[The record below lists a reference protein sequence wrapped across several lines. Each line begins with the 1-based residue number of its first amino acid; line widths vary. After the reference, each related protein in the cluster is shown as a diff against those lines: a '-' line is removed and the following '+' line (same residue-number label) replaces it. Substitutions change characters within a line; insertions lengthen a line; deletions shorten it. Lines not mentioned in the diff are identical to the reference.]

1 VIATNDVRFGQAKA
15 TQTFRTLSCAKS
27 LKMFAKKIRTLWWEY
42 RAPEKNG
49 IKRTPRPEAVAAKV
63 QRFVDEAAL
72 IQRGSRW
79 LWAARE

>member
-1 VIATNDVRFGQAKA
+1 
-15 TQTFRTLSCAKS
+15 
-27 LKMFAKKIRTLWWEY
+27 MFAKKIRTLWWEY

-49 IKRTPRPEAVAAKV
+49 IKRTPRPEAVAAKM

-72 IQRGSRW
+72 IQLGSRW